1 MRAPGTGTDTGSGAA
16 MAAERPVTKGLG
28 AAWRRMQAMVLRY
41 VYLYRGSWPRLLE
54 LAYWPTMQM
63 VMWGFLTIFL
73 AGKSG
78 FFVEAAGVLIAA
90 VLLWDVLFRS
100 SLGVSLS
107 FLEEMWSRNLG
118 HIFVSPL
125 RPGEF
130 VAALT
135 LMSLIRVLIGVIPAA
150 LLAIWLYEYSI
161 FDMGL
166 PLIAFF
172 ANLQI
177 MGWSFGLIVCGLLMR
192 YGLGAESIAWFAI
205 FAIAP
210 FSAIYYPLSVM
221 PEWLQWCAGI
231 LPAPHVF
238 EGMRAVLI
246 EGTFRADLLFNA
258 AALNA
263 AYLAVAI
270 AVFLRFFRAARERG
284 LILQI
289 GE

>member
-1 MRAPGTGTDTGSGAA
+1 MTAFEGSAAGNRGAFA
-16 MAAERPVTKGLG
+16 T
-28 AAWRRMQAMVLRY
+28 WRRVRAMVLRY
-41 VYLYRGSWPRLLE
+41 VYLYRGSWPRILE
-54 LAYWPTMQM
+54 MAYWPTLQM
-63 VMWGFLTIFL
+63 IMWGFLTIFL
-73 AGKSG
+73 ASKSG
-78 FFVEAAGVLIAA
+78 FFVQAAGVLIAA
-90 VLLWDVLFRS
+90 VLLWDVLFRA

-118 HIFVSPL
+118 HLFVSPL

-130 VAALT
+130 VTALT

-150 LLAIWLYEYSI
+150 LLAIWLYAYSI

-172 ANLQI
+172 TNLQV
-177 MGWSFGLIVCGLLMR
+177 MGWSFGLVVCGLLMR

-205 FAIAP
+205 FAVAP

-221 PEWLQWCAGI
+221 PDWLQWIAGI
-231 LPAPHVF
+231 LPSTHVF
-238 EGMRAVLI
+238 EGMRAVLVDND
-246 EGTFRADLLFNA
+246 FRTDLLVNA
-258 AALNA
+258 VALNA
-263 AYLAVAI
+263 AYLSISVL
-270 AVFLRFFRAARERG
+270 VFLRFFRSARERG

>member
-1 MRAPGTGTDTGSGAA
+1 MSTFAGSNEGNRGAFA
-16 MAAERPVTKGLG
+16 T
-28 AAWRRMQAMVLRY
+28 WRRIRAMVLRY
-41 VYLYRGSWPRLLE
+41 VYLYRGSWPRILE
-54 LAYWPTMQM
+54 MAYWPTLQM
-63 VMWGFLTIFL
+63 IMWGFLTIFL
-73 AGKSG
+73 ASKSG
-78 FFVEAAGVLIAA
+78 FFVQAAGVLIAA
-90 VLLWDVLFRS
+90 VLLWDVLFRA

-118 HIFVSPL
+118 HLFVSPL

-150 LLAIWLYEYSI
+150 LLAIWLYAYSI

-172 ANLQI
+172 TNLQV
-177 MGWSFGLIVCGLLMR
+177 MGWSFGLVVCGLLMR

-205 FAIAP
+205 FAVAP

-221 PEWLQWCAGI
+221 PDWLQWIAGI
-231 LPAPHVF
+231 LPSTHVF
-238 EGMRAVLI
+238 EGMRAVLVDND
-246 EGTFRADLLFNA
+246 FRTDLLFNA
-258 AALNA
+258 VALNA
-263 AYLAVAI
+263 AYLSVSVL
-270 AVFLRFFRAARERG
+270 VFLRFFRSARERG

>member
-1 MRAPGTGTDTGSGAA
+1 MSGYAA
-16 MAAERPVTKGLG
+16 G
-28 AAWRRMQAMVLRY
+28 AGIRGAFAVWRRIRAMVLRY
-41 VYLYRGSWPRLLE
+41 VYLYRGSWPRILE
-54 LAYWPTMQM
+54 MAYWPTLQM
-63 VMWGFLTIFL
+63 IMWGFLTIFL
-73 AGKSG
+73 ASKSG
-78 FFVEAAGVLIAA
+78 FFVQAAGVLIAA
-90 VLLWDVLFRS
+90 VLLWDVLFRA

-118 HIFVSPL
+118 HLFVSPL

-135 LMSLIRVLIGVIPAA
+135 LMSAIRVLIGVIPAA
-150 LLAIWLYEYSI
+150 LLAIWLYAYSI

-172 ANLQI
+172 ANLQV
-177 MGWSFGLIVCGLLMR
+177 MGWSFGLVVCGLLMR

-205 FAIAP
+205 FAVAP

-221 PEWLQWCAGI
+221 PEWLQWIAGI
-231 LPAPHVF
+231 LPSTHVF
-238 EGMRAVLI
+238 EGMRAVLVD
-246 EGTFRADLLFNA
+246 ETFRTDLLLNA
-258 AALNA
+258 VALNA
-263 AYLAVAI
+263 AYLTVSVV
-270 AVFLRFFRAARERG
+270 VFLRFFRSARERG

>member
-1 MRAPGTGTDTGSGAA
+1 MSPAEAKVAGTRGPIAS
-16 MAAERPVTKGLG
+16 
-28 AAWRRMQAMVLRY
+28 WRRLQAMVLRY

-54 LAYWPTMQM
+54 LTYWPTLQM

-73 AGKSG
+73 ASKSG
-78 FFVEAAGVLIAA
+78 FFVQAGGVLIAA

-125 RPGEF
+125 RPWELICG
-130 VAALT
+130 
-135 LMSLIRVLIGVIPAA
+135 LMLIGVIPAA
-150 LLAIWLYEYSI
+150 LLAIWLYEYSV

-172 ANLQI
+172 TNLQV

-221 PEWLQWCAGI
+221 PDWLQWIAGI
-231 LPAPHVF
+231 LPSTHVF
-238 EGMRAVLI
+238 EGMRSVLI
-246 EGTFRADLLFNA
+246 DKTFRTDLLFNA
-258 AALNA
+258 VALNA
-263 AYLAVAI
+263 VYLTVAV
-270 AVFLRFFRAARERG
+270 AVFLRFFRSARERG

>member
-1 MRAPGTGTDTGSGAA
+1 
-16 MAAERPVTKGLG
+16 
-28 AAWRRMQAMVLRY
+28 Q
-41 VYLYRGSWPRLLE
+41 
-54 LAYWPTMQM
+54 
-63 VMWGFLTIFL
+63 
-73 AGKSG
+73 
-78 FFVEAAGVLIAA
+78 AAGVLIAA

-135 LMSLIRVLIGVIPAA
+135 LMSLIRVLIGIVPAS
-150 LLAIWLYEYSI
+150 LLAIWLYAYSI

-172 ANLQI
+172 ANLQV

-221 PEWLQWCAGI
+221 PDWLQWIAGV
-231 LPAPHVF
+231 LPSTHVF
-238 EGMRAVLI
+238 EGMRSVLV
-246 EGTFRADLLFNA
+246 EKTFRTDLLINA
-258 AALNA
+258 VALNA
-263 AYLAVAI
+263 AYLSAAV
-270 AVFLRFFRAARERG
+270 AVFLRFFRSARERG

>member
-1 MRAPGTGTDTGSGAA
+1 MSTFAGSNAGNRGAFA
-16 MAAERPVTKGLG
+16 T
-28 AAWRRMQAMVLRY
+28 WRRIRAMVLRY
-41 VYLYRGSWPRLLE
+41 VYLYRGSWPRILE
-54 LAYWPTMQM
+54 MAYWPTLQM
-63 VMWGFLTIFL
+63 IMWGFLTIFL
-73 AGKSG
+73 ASKSG
-78 FFVEAAGVLIAA
+78 FFVQAAGVLIAA
-90 VLLWDVLFRS
+90 VLLWDVLFRA

-118 HIFVSPL
+118 HLFVSPL

-150 LLAIWLYEYSI
+150 LLAIWLYAYSI

-172 ANLQI
+172 TNLQV
-177 MGWSFGLIVCGLLMR
+177 MGWSFGLVVCGLLMR

-205 FAIAP
+205 FAVAP

-221 PEWLQWCAGI
+221 PDWLQWIAGI
-231 LPAPHVF
+231 LPSTHVF
-238 EGMRAVLI
+238 EGMRAVLVDND
-246 EGTFRADLLFNA
+246 FRTDLLFNA
-258 AALNA
+258 VALNA
-263 AYLAVAI
+263 AYLSVSVL
-270 AVFLRFFRAARERG
+270 VFLRFFRSARERG

>member
-1 MRAPGTGTDTGSGAA
+1 MIRADSRVAG
-16 MAAERPVTKGLG
+16 TKGPA

-41 VYLYRGSWPRLLE
+41 VYLYRGSWPRILE
-54 LAYWPTMQM
+54 LAYWPTLQM
-63 VMWGFLTIFL
+63 IMWGFLTIFL
-73 AGKSG
+73 ASKSG
-78 FFVEAAGVLIAA
+78 FFVQAAGVLIAA

-125 RPGEF
+125 RPAEF

-135 LMSLIRVLIGVIPAA
+135 LMSLIRVLIGIVPAS
-150 LLAIWLYEYSI
+150 LLAIWLYAYSI

-172 ANLQI
+172 ANLQV
-177 MGWSFGLIVCGLLMR
+177 MGWSFGLVVCGLLMR

-221 PEWLQWCAGI
+221 PDWLQWIAGV
-231 LPAPHVF
+231 LPSTHVF
-238 EGMRAVLI
+238 EGMRSVLV
-246 EGTFRADLLFNA
+246 EETFRTDLLVNA

-263 AYLAVAI
+263 AYLTAAV
-270 AVFLRFFRAARERG
+270 AVFLRFFRSARERG

>member
-1 MRAPGTGTDTGSGAA
+1 MSAFEGSAAGNRGAFA
-16 MAAERPVTKGLG
+16 TL
-28 AAWRRMQAMVLRY
+28 RRIRAMVLRY
-41 VYLYRGSWPRLLE
+41 VYLYRGSWPRILE
-54 LAYWPTMQM
+54 MAYWPTLQM
-63 VMWGFLTIFL
+63 IMWGFLTIFL
-73 AGKSG
+73 ASKSG
-78 FFVEAAGVLIAA
+78 FFVQAAGVLIAA
-90 VLLWDVLFRS
+90 VLLWDVLFRA

-118 HIFVSPL
+118 HLFVSPL

-150 LLAIWLYEYSI
+150 LLAIWLYAYSI

-172 ANLQI
+172 TNLQV
-177 MGWSFGLIVCGLLMR
+177 MGWSFGLVVCGLLMR

-205 FAIAP
+205 FAVAP

-221 PEWLQWCAGI
+221 PEWLQWIAGI
-231 LPAPHVF
+231 LPSTHVF
-238 EGMRAVLI
+238 EGMRAVLVDND
-246 EGTFRADLLFNA
+246 FRTDLLFNA

-263 AYLAVAI
+263 AYLSVSVL
-270 AVFLRFFRAARERG
+270 VFLRFFRSARERG

>member
-1 MRAPGTGTDTGSGAA
+1 MSGHAA
-16 MAAERPVTKGLG
+16 G
-28 AAWRRMQAMVLRY
+28 AGNRGALAVSRRIRAMVLRY
-41 VYLYRGSWPRLLE
+41 VYLYRGSWPRILE
-54 LAYWPTMQM
+54 MAYWPTLQM
-63 VMWGFLTIFL
+63 IMWGFLTIFL
-73 AGKSG
+73 ASKSG
-78 FFVEAAGVLIAA
+78 FFVQAAGVLIAA
-90 VLLWDVLFRS
+90 VLLWDVLFRA

-118 HIFVSPL
+118 HLFVSPL

-135 LMSLIRVLIGVIPAA
+135 LMSAIRVLIGVIPAA
-150 LLAIWLYEYSI
+150 LLAIWLYAYSI

-172 ANLQI
+172 ANLQV
-177 MGWSFGLIVCGLLMR
+177 MGWSFGLVVCGLLMR

-205 FAIAP
+205 FAVAP

-221 PEWLQWCAGI
+221 PDWLQWIAGI
-231 LPAPHVF
+231 LPSTHVF
-238 EGMRAVLI
+238 EGMRAVLVD
-246 EGTFRADLLFNA
+246 ETFRTDLLLNA
-258 AALNA
+258 VALNA
-263 AYLAVAI
+263 AYLTVSVL
-270 AVFLRFFRAARERG
+270 VFLRFFRSARERG

>member
-1 MRAPGTGTDTGSGAA
+1 MNGSAAAGTRGAFA
-16 MAAERPVTKGLG
+16 T
-28 AAWRRMQAMVLRY
+28 WRRIRAMVLRY
-41 VYLYRGSWPRLLE
+41 VYLYRGSWPRVLE
-54 LAYWPTMQM
+54 MAYWPTLQM
-63 VMWGFLTIFL
+63 IMWGFLTIFL
-73 AGKSG
+73 ASKSG
-78 FFVEAAGVLIAA
+78 FFVQAAGVLIAA
-90 VLLWDVLFRS
+90 VLLWDVLFRA

-118 HIFVSPL
+118 HLFVSPL

-135 LMSLIRVLIGVIPAA
+135 LMSAIRVLIGVIPAA
-150 LLAIWLYEYSI
+150 LLAIWLYAYSI

-172 ANLQI
+172 ANLQV
-177 MGWSFGLIVCGLLMR
+177 MGWSFGLVVCGLLMR

-205 FAIAP
+205 FAVAP

-221 PEWLQWCAGI
+221 PDWLQWIAGI
-231 LPAPHVF
+231 LPSTHVF
-238 EGMRAVLI
+238 EGMRAVLVD
-246 EGTFRADLLFNA
+246 GTFRTDLLVNA
-258 AALNA
+258 VALNA
-263 AYLAVAI
+263 VYLTVSVL
-270 AVFLRFFRAARERG
+270 VFLRFFRSARERG

>member
-1 MRAPGTGTDTGSGAA
+1 MSGYAA
-16 MAAERPVTKGLG
+16 GAGGRGAF
-28 AAWRRMQAMVLRY
+28 AAWRRIRAMILRY
-41 VYLYRGSWPRLLE
+41 VYLYRGSWPRILE
-54 LAYWPTMQM
+54 MAYWPTLQM
-63 VMWGFLTIFL
+63 IMWGFLTIFL
-73 AGKSG
+73 ASKSG
-78 FFVEAAGVLIAA
+78 FFVQAAGVLIAA
-90 VLLWDVLFRS
+90 VLLWDVLFRA

-118 HIFVSPL
+118 HLFVSPL

-135 LMSLIRVLIGVIPAA
+135 LMSAIRVLIGVIPAA
-150 LLAIWLYEYSI
+150 LLAIWLYAYSI

-172 ANLQI
+172 ANLQV
-177 MGWSFGLIVCGLLMR
+177 MGWSFGLVVCGLLMR

-205 FAIAP
+205 FAVAP

-221 PEWLQWCAGI
+221 PDWLQWIAGI
-231 LPAPHVF
+231 LPSTHVF
-238 EGMRAVLI
+238 EGMRAVLVD
-246 EGTFRADLLFNA
+246 ETFRTDLLVNA
-258 AALNA
+258 VALNA
-263 AYLAVAI
+263 AYLTVSVV
-270 AVFLRFFRAARERG
+270 VFLRFFRSARERG

>member
-1 MRAPGTGTDTGSGAA
+1 MTAFEGSAAGNRGAFA
-16 MAAERPVTKGLG
+16 T
-28 AAWRRMQAMVLRY
+28 WRRIRAMVLRY
-41 VYLYRGSWPRLLE
+41 VYLYRGSWPRILE
-54 LAYWPTMQM
+54 MAYWPTLQM
-63 VMWGFLTIFL
+63 IMWGFLTIFL
-73 AGKSG
+73 ASKSG
-78 FFVEAAGVLIAA
+78 FFVQAAGVLIAA
-90 VLLWDVLFRS
+90 VLLWDVLFRA

-118 HIFVSPL
+118 HLFVSPL

-130 VAALT
+130 VTALT

-150 LLAIWLYEYSI
+150 LLAIWLYAYSI

-172 ANLQI
+172 TNLQV
-177 MGWSFGLIVCGLLMR
+177 MGWSFGLVVCGLLMR

-205 FAIAP
+205 FAVAP

-221 PEWLQWCAGI
+221 PDWLQWIAGI
-231 LPAPHVF
+231 LPSTHVF
-238 EGMRAVLI
+238 EGMRAVLVDND
-246 EGTFRADLLFNA
+246 FRTDLLFNA
-258 AALNA
+258 VALNA
-263 AYLAVAI
+263 AYLSISVL
-270 AVFLRFFRAARERG
+270 VFLRFFRSARERG

>member
-1 MRAPGTGTDTGSGAA
+1 MSGSAAAGTRGAFA
-16 MAAERPVTKGLG
+16 T
-28 AAWRRMQAMVLRY
+28 WRRIRAMVLRY
-41 VYLYRGSWPRLLE
+41 VYLYRGSWPRILE
-54 LAYWPTMQM
+54 MAYWPTLQM
-63 VMWGFLTIFL
+63 IMWGFLTIFL
-73 AGKSG
+73 ASKSG
-78 FFVEAAGVLIAA
+78 FFVQAAGVLIAA
-90 VLLWDVLFRS
+90 VLLWDVLFRA

-118 HIFVSPL
+118 HLFVSPL

-135 LMSLIRVLIGVIPAA
+135 LMSAIRVLIGVIPAA
-150 LLAIWLYEYSI
+150 LLAIWLYAYSI

-172 ANLQI
+172 ANLQV
-177 MGWSFGLIVCGLLMR
+177 MGWSFGLVVCGLLMR

-205 FAIAP
+205 FAVAP

-221 PEWLQWCAGI
+221 PDWLQWIAGI
-231 LPAPHVF
+231 LPSTHVF
-238 EGMRAVLI
+238 EGMRAVLVD
-246 EGTFRADLLFNA
+246 ETFRTDLLVNA
-258 AALNA
+258 VALNA
-263 AYLAVAI
+263 IYLTISVV
-270 AVFLRFFRAARERG
+270 VFLRFFRSARERG

>member
-1 MRAPGTGTDTGSGAA
+1 MSGYAA
-16 MAAERPVTKGLG
+16 G
-28 AAWRRMQAMVLRY
+28 AGGRGAFAVWRRIRAMILRY
-41 VYLYRGSWPRLLE
+41 VYLYRGSWPRILE
-54 LAYWPTMQM
+54 MAYWPTLQM
-63 VMWGFLTIFL
+63 IMWGFLTIFL
-73 AGKSG
+73 ASKSG
-78 FFVEAAGVLIAA
+78 FFVQAAGVLIAA
-90 VLLWDVLFRS
+90 VLLWDVLFRA

-118 HIFVSPL
+118 HLFVSPL

-135 LMSLIRVLIGVIPAA
+135 LMSAIRVLIGVIPAA
-150 LLAIWLYEYSI
+150 LLAIWLYAYSI

-172 ANLQI
+172 ANLQV
-177 MGWSFGLIVCGLLMR
+177 MGWSFGLVVCGLLMR

-205 FAIAP
+205 FAVAP

-221 PEWLQWCAGI
+221 PEWLQWIAGI
-231 LPAPHVF
+231 LPSTHVF
-238 EGMRAVLI
+238 EGMRAVLVD
-246 EGTFRADLLFNA
+246 ETFRTDLLLNA
-258 AALNA
+258 VALNA
-263 AYLAVAI
+263 AYLTVSVV
-270 AVFLRFFRAARERG
+270 VFLRFFRSARERG

>member
-1 MRAPGTGTDTGSGAA
+1 MSGYGAA
-16 MAAERPVTKGLG
+16 AGTRGAF
-28 AAWRRMQAMVLRY
+28 AAWRRVRAMVLRY
-41 VYLYRGSWPRLLE
+41 VYLYRGSWPRILE
-54 LAYWPTMQM
+54 MAYWPTLQM
-63 VMWGFLTIFL
+63 IMWGFLTIFL
-73 AGKSG
+73 ASKSG
-78 FFVEAAGVLIAA
+78 FFVQAAGVLIAA
-90 VLLWDVLFRS
+90 VLLWDVLFRA

-118 HIFVSPL
+118 HLFVSPL

-135 LMSLIRVLIGVIPAA
+135 LMSAIRVLIGVIPAA
-150 LLAIWLYEYSI
+150 LLAIWLYAYSI

-172 ANLQI
+172 ANLQV
-177 MGWSFGLIVCGLLMR
+177 MGWSFGLVVCGLLMR

-205 FAIAP
+205 FAVAP

-221 PEWLQWCAGI
+221 PEWLQWIAGI
-231 LPAPHVF
+231 LPSTHVF
-238 EGMRAVLI
+238 EGMRAVLVD
-246 EGTFRADLLFNA
+246 ETFRTDLLLNTV
-258 AALNA
+258 ALNA
-263 AYLAVAI
+263 AYLTVSVV
-270 AVFLRFFRAARERG
+270 VFLRFFRSARERG

>member
-1 MRAPGTGTDTGSGAA
+1 MSGHAAGAGTRGAFGT
-16 MAAERPVTKGLG
+16 
-28 AAWRRMQAMVLRY
+28 WRRIRAMVLRY
-41 VYLYRGSWPRLLE
+41 VYLYRGSWPRILE
-54 LAYWPTMQM
+54 MAYWPTLQM
-63 VMWGFLTIFL
+63 IMWGFLTIFL
-73 AGKSG
+73 ASKSG
-78 FFVEAAGVLIAA
+78 FFVQAAGVLIAA
-90 VLLWDVLFRS
+90 VLLWDVLFRA

-118 HIFVSPL
+118 HLFVSPL

-135 LMSLIRVLIGVIPAA
+135 LMSAIRVLIGVIPAA
-150 LLAIWLYEYSI
+150 LLAIWLYAYSI

-172 ANLQI
+172 ANLQV
-177 MGWSFGLIVCGLLMR
+177 MGWSFGLVVCGLLMR

-205 FAIAP
+205 FAVAP

-221 PEWLQWCAGI
+221 PDWLQWIAGI
-231 LPAPHVF
+231 LPSTHVF
-238 EGMRAVLI
+238 EGMRAVLVD
-246 EGTFRADLLFNA
+246 ETFRTDLLVNA
-258 AALNA
+258 VALNA
-263 AYLAVAI
+263 AYLTVSVL
-270 AVFLRFFRAARERG
+270 VFLRFFRSARERG

>member
-1 MRAPGTGTDTGSGAA
+1 MSGSGAA
-16 MAAERPVTKGLG
+16 TGTRG
-28 AAWRRMQAMVLRY
+28 AFATWRRIRAMVLRY
-41 VYLYRGSWPRLLE
+41 VYLYRGSWPRILE
-54 LAYWPTMQM
+54 MAYWPTLQM
-63 VMWGFLTIFL
+63 IMWGFLTIFL
-73 AGKSG
+73 ASKSG
-78 FFVEAAGVLIAA
+78 FFVQAAGVLIAA
-90 VLLWDVLFRS
+90 VLLWDVLFRA

-118 HIFVSPL
+118 HLFVSPL

-135 LMSLIRVLIGVIPAA
+135 LMSAIRVLIGVIPAA
-150 LLAIWLYEYSI
+150 LLAIWLYAYSI

-177 MGWSFGLIVCGLLMR
+177 MGWSFGLVVCGLLMR

-205 FAIAP
+205 FAVAP

-221 PEWLQWCAGI
+221 PEWLQWIAGI
-231 LPAPHVF
+231 LPSTHVF
-238 EGMRAVLI
+238 EGMRSVLV
-246 EGTFRADLLFNA
+246 EKTFRTDLLINA
-258 AALNA
+258 VALNA
-263 AYLAVAI
+263 AYLTVSVV
-270 AVFLRFFRAARERG
+270 VFLRFFRSARERG

>member
-1 MRAPGTGTDTGSGAA
+1 MSPAEAKVAGTRGPIAS
-16 MAAERPVTKGLG
+16 
-28 AAWRRMQAMVLRY
+28 WRRLQAMVLRY

-54 LAYWPTMQM
+54 LTYWPTLQM

-73 AGKSG
+73 ASKSG
-78 FFVEAAGVLIAA
+78 FFVQAGGVLIAA

-118 HIFVSPL
+118 HI
-125 RPGEF
+125 
-130 VAALT
+130 
-135 LMSLIRVLIGVIPAA
+135 GVIPAA
-150 LLAIWLYEYSI
+150 LLAIWLYEYSV

-172 ANLQI
+172 TNLQV

-221 PEWLQWCAGI
+221 PDWLQWIAGI
-231 LPAPHVF
+231 LPSTHVF
-238 EGMRAVLI
+238 EGMRSVLI
-246 EGTFRADLLFNA
+246 DKTFRTDLLFNA
-258 AALNA
+258 VALNA
-263 AYLAVAI
+263 VYLTVAV
-270 AVFLRFFRAARERG
+270 AVFLRFFRSARERG

>member
-1 MRAPGTGTDTGSGAA
+1 MRALDGKAIDRKVAGTRGPIASWG
-16 MAAERPVTKGLG
+16 RL
-28 AAWRRMQAMVLRY
+28 QAMVLRY

-54 LAYWPTMQM
+54 LTYWPTLQM
-63 VMWGFLTIFL
+63 VMWGFLTMFL
-73 AGKSG
+73 ASKSG
-78 FFVEAAGVLIAA
+78 FFVQAGGVLIAA

-135 LMSLIRVLIGVIPAA
+135 LMSLLRVLIGVIPAA

-166 PLIAFF
+166 PLIVFF
-172 ANLQI
+172 TNLQI

-210 FSAIYYPLSVM
+210 FSAIYYPLTVM
-221 PEWLQWCAGI
+221 PEWLQWIAGI
-231 LPAPHVF
+231 LPSTHVF
-238 EGMRAVLI
+238 EGMRSVLI
-246 EGTFRADLLFNA
+246 DKTFRTDLLLNA
-258 AALNA
+258 VALNA
-263 AYLAVAI
+263 VYLSVAI
-270 AVFLRFFRAARERG
+270 AVFLRFFRSARERG

>member
-1 MRAPGTGTDTGSGAA
+1 MSGSAAAGTRGAFA
-16 MAAERPVTKGLG
+16 T
-28 AAWRRMQAMVLRY
+28 WRRIRAMVLRY
-41 VYLYRGSWPRLLE
+41 VYLYRGSWPRILE
-54 LAYWPTMQM
+54 MAYWPTLQM
-63 VMWGFLTIFL
+63 IMWGFLTIFL
-73 AGKSG
+73 ASKSG
-78 FFVEAAGVLIAA
+78 FFVQAAGVLIAA
-90 VLLWDVLFRS
+90 VLLWDVLFRA

-118 HIFVSPL
+118 HLFVSPL

-135 LMSLIRVLIGVIPAA
+135 LMSAIRVLIGVIPAA
-150 LLAIWLYEYSI
+150 LLAIWLYAYSI

-172 ANLQI
+172 ANLQV
-177 MGWSFGLIVCGLLMR
+177 MGWSFGLVVCGLLMR

-205 FAIAP
+205 FAVAP

-221 PEWLQWCAGI
+221 PDWLQWIAGI
-231 LPAPHVF
+231 LPSTHVF
-238 EGMRAVLI
+238 EGMRAVLVD
-246 EGTFRADLLFNA
+246 GTFRTDLLVNA
-258 AALNA
+258 VALNA
-263 AYLAVAI
+263 AYLTVSVL
-270 AVFLRFFRAARERG
+270 VFLRFFRSARERG